1 MQEKEELK
9 IKVEREYGVQD
20 IDLDSSHICTYKDMG
35 NVKEIKILDY
45 IPQGVPI
52 KKLSKTDYINLE
64 TGELKKFD
72 TSGTSRQAN
81 KDSLYKTFRNIRDL
95 INTNFVG
102 GTNELHIILT
112 YVENMTDTERLYRDC
127 KSLLKKLR
135 RKFPT
140 LEYIQVAEPQQ
151 RGAWHIHMLCKI
163 QKNRNLFIDN
173 AELRNMWGQ
182 GNVTVKRLE
191 TVDNIGAY
199 LSAYLGD
206 IFLED
211 GEKAPDGA
219 TVLPKEIKQEDG
231 TVENKRVVKG
241 GRLHLYP
248 KGMNIY
254 RKSKGIIVPTVE
266 KMTVKMAKEK
276 NKGLQPCFSERVI
289 VNQVDDS
296 GETVKKLNTITY
308 IQFNTKKT

>member
-9 IKVEREYGVQD
+9 VKIEREYNIKD
-20 IDLDSSHICTYKDMG
+20 IDFDSSQICSYKDMG

-45 IPQGVPI
+45 IPPGVPI
-52 KKLSKTDYINLE
+52 KKLSKTDYINLD

-72 TSGTSRQAN
+72 TSGTSRNDN

-102 GTNELHIILT
+102 GSNELHIILT
-112 YVENMTDTERLYRDC
+112 YAELMTDTERLYKDC

-140 LEYIQVAEPQQ
+140 LEYVQVAEPQQ

-163 QKNRNLFIDN
+163 EQNKKLYIEN
-173 AELRNMWGQ
+173 AELRDMWGN
-182 GNVTVKRLE
+182 GFVVVKRLE
-191 TVDNIGAY
+191 SVDNIGAY

-206 IFLED
+206 IFIED
-211 GEKAPDGA
+211 IDKIKDNDTVVEKEITDISGEK
-219 TVLPKEIKQEDG
+219 VKKKI
-231 TVENKRVVKG
+231 VKG

-266 KMTVKMAKEK
+266 KMTVKQAKEK
-276 NKGLQPCFSERVI
+276 NKGLKPCFSERLI

-296 GETVKKLNTITY
+296 GETVKKLNSITY